1 MKKLRR
7 NRGRTVEGGMRN
19 AEAGSQAGHGLPL
32 DGDDPGRDGGTE
44 RESGKGGGVRRG
56 FTAYALQSAQAANG
70 LLSANAAADA
80 GAEHPGRGNA
90 GGDQLPVV
98 KEG

>member
-1 MKKLRR
+1 
-7 NRGRTVEGGMRN
+7 MRN
-19 AEAGSQAGHGLPL
+19 AEAGSQAGHGLPSVR
-32 DGDDPGRDGGTE
+32 DDSRRDGGAE
-44 RESGKGGGVRRG
+44 REAGKGGGVRRG

-70 LLSANAAADA
+70 VLSANAASDA

-98 KEG
+98 KEEGK